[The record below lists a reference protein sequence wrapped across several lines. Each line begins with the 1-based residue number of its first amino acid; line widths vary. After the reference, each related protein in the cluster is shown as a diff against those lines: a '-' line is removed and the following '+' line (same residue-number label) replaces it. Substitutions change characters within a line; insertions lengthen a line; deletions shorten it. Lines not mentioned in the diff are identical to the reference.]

1 MNNPTLSHPSDTL
14 GGFRE
19 AAAGVKHAA
28 FRAHMHRHAQ
38 RGQPAAERDSRWRSY
53 HDELERLRS
62 RLGSLMSDLMR
73 WQPPPPPGA
82 SPSSVPL
89 EPCPRGASA

>member
-14 GGFRE
+14 DGLRE
-19 AAAGVKHAA
+19 AAAGVEHAA
-28 FRAHMHRHAQ
+28 FLAHLHRHAQ
-38 RGQPAAERDSRWRSY
+38 RGRLATERDSRWRSF

-62 RLGSLMSDLMR
+62 RLGSLMSDLLR

-82 SPSSVPL
+82 SPSSAPL
-89 EPCPRGASA
+89 ASSPRGASA